1 MVNLTAL
8 LWDSSRIYTTELK
21 EKQLVRLKGEAKLT
35 KSEKTAPIDMLR
47 TISSSSSVS
56 DIVPDL
62 LVDEFRE
69 REREKTGVLF
79 LFYFDAFFF
88 FLLDRTRPYRAC
100 SHSGPSPRKGPKNKT
115 TKKLSCIIG
124 RTKFSEEFFFFC

>member
-1 MVNLTAL
+1 M
-8 LWDSSRIYTTELK
+8 K

-62 LVDEFRE
+62 LVDEFRA
-69 REREKTGVLF
+69 RERLRKPVFFFYFILMLF
-79 LFYFDAFFF
+79 LFLVGPDA
-88 FLLDRTRPYRAC
+88 A
-100 SHSGPSPRKGPKNKT
+100 
-115 TKKLSCIIG
+115 I
-124 RTKFSEEFFFFC
+124 

>member
-1 MVNLTAL
+1 LTAL

-62 LVDEFRE
+62 LVDELIQRE
-69 REREKTGVLF
+69 TE
-79 LFYFDAFFF
+79 
-88 FLLDRTRPYRAC
+88 
-100 SHSGPSPRKGPKNKT
+100 
-115 TKKLSCIIG
+115 
-124 RTKFSEEFFFFC
+124 